1 MKRLAALL
9 LAFSLTGCAMLDGNS
24 LTASTAVQIGTIRLI
39 QAADEPAERAEDII
53 VIVDLVNEQID
64 GDAITTVASA
74 SDAIRGF
81 VDFDQLGPYEQ
92 ILLDSLITAVQARL
106 LEEIGSGR
114 LDEQSVIRLKNF
126 LGYARQA
133 ALVYKDV

>member
-9 LAFSLTGCAMLDGNS
+9 LAFSLTGCAMLNGNS

>member
-39 QAADEPAERAEDII
+39 QAADDPAERAEDII

-64 GDAITTVASA
+64 GDAITTVSSA
-74 SDAIRGF
+74 GDAVRGF
-81 VDFDQLGPYEQ
+81 IDYSQLGPYEQ
-92 ILLDSLITAVQARL
+92 ILLDSLISAVQARL
-106 LEEIGSGR
+106 LEEVGSGE
-114 LDEQSVIRLKNF
+114 LDEQSVIRVKNF
-126 LGYARQA
+126 LSYARQA
-133 ALVYKDV
+133 ATVYQDG

>member
-39 QAADEPAERAEDII
+39 QAADDPASRAEDIV
-53 VIVDLVNEQID
+53 VIVDLVTEQID
-64 GDAITTVASA
+64 GSAIATVASA
-74 SDAIRGF
+74 SEAVRGF
-81 VDFDQLGPYEQ
+81 IDFDQLGPYEQ

-106 LEEIGSGR
+106 LEEVGSGQ